1 MIFLSSEQG
10 GNLKD
15 FTPPENHFTSSRK
28 ATLPA
33 SEKNGPED

>member
-10 GNLKD
+10 GNLKG
-15 FTPPENHFTSSRK
+15 FTPENHFTSSRK